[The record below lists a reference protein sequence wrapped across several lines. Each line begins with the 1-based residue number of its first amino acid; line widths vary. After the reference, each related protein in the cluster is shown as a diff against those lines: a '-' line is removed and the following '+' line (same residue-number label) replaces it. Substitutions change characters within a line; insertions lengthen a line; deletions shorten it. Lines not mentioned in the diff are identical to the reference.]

1 MPLSHGINVFE
12 VWGCQVG
19 ARWVQREPLGGHVET
34 LWAHLGLTMGIFGA
48 LLGSLFPG
56 PFPRPVFGEVR
67 PVFGKSGCCQELS
80 GCCRALS
87 GCCRGAVVWSRG
99 QGQRCSGWGGDSFG
113 DPFTGLSEGNSIRLA
128 ASFGT
133 GAADLKGFAH
143 CRRPPSLDPG

>member
-19 ARWVQREPLGGHVET
+19 ARWVQREPPGGHLGA
-34 LWAHLGLTMGIFGA
+34 LWGHLGLTMGIFGA

-67 PVFGKSGCCQELS
+67 PVFGLVTG
-80 GCCRALS
+80 CRAAV
-87 GCCRGAVVWSRG
+87 GRCRGAVGVSRG
-99 QGQRCSGWGGDSFG
+99 QRQWCSGWGGDSFG
-113 DPFTGLSEGNSIRLA
+113 DPFSGLSEGNSIRLA

-133 GAADLKGFAH
+133 GAADLLRL
-143 CRRPPSLDPG
+143 RRNPAAPPVD